1 MRPQKGVYQVARRRV
16 STVTAN
22 KEKINI
28 ITREGSQLGEVN
40 ENVNGGVFSFF
51 FLSSAMMKLK
61 NTPSNHEPKSRVD
74 VAKCG

>member
-22 KEKINI
+22 KEKINV

-40 ENVNGGVFSFF
+40 ENVNGGVFFF
-51 FLSSAMMKLK
+51 GSSAMMKLK
-61 NTPSNHEPKSRVD
+61 NTPSNHEPQSRAD

>member
-16 STVTAN
+16 STGTAN

-40 ENVNGGVFSFF
+40 ENVNGGVFFF
-51 FLSSAMMKLK
+51 FCLL
-61 NTPSNHEPKSRVD
+61 R
-74 VAKCG
+74 

>member
-22 KEKINI
+22 KEKINV

-40 ENVNGGVFSFF
+40 ENVNGGFFF

-61 NTPSNHEPKSRVD
+61 NTPSNHEPQSRVD